1 MKKALK
7 ETQTL
12 HAGCSKMHP
21 KMFAPAQTPFPGAGD
36 GQNLINWRRSL
47 PLPMDP
53 VWWRSMHAISSY
65 RGNRPTHPQ
74 TTPATDRT
82 DNNTLHR

>member
-1 MKKALK
+1 MDGVGLFNMHITLATARLDCIRITLVLMKKALK

-53 VWWRSMHAISSY
+53 VW
-65 RGNRPTHPQ
+65 
-74 TTPATDRT
+74 
-82 DNNTLHR
+82 